1 MIDEIDNNPPINA
14 VNTSPTT
21 EGSRDLLDK
30 IKELERQA
38 EENFAGW
45 QRARADYQNLKKEWE
60 KKQTQFMVEAKKILL
75 VEILP
80 IYDHLKQAM
89 SIPHNSNHF
98 LEWRRGIEQ
107 IKGQWDALLKRWQVE
122 EVPTVGEKFDPQIHE
137 AVEHQ
142 DSRDETISRELQ
154 GGYRVE
160 GQLLYPARVVV
171 GIQPNT
177 AQQEEKNMSDNGV
190 PNTAS

>member
-1 MIDEIDNNPPINA
+1 MVDSDNNLKNDEVISE
-14 VNTSPTT
+14 TSSGEEKTAD
-21 EGSRDLLDK
+21 EK

-60 KKQTQFMVEAKKILL
+60 KKQAQFMVEAKKILL
-75 VEILP
+75 AEILP

-89 SIPHNSNHF
+89 NIPLNGNHF

-107 IKGQWDALLKRWQVE
+107 IKGQWDALLKRWKVE
-122 EVPTVGEKFDPQIHE
+122 EVPTLGEKFNPEIHE
-137 AVEHQ
+137 AVEHH
-142 DSRDETISRELQ
+142 DSGNEIISRELQ
-154 GGYRVE
+154 SGYKVE

-171 GIQPNT
+171 GGDANSSKHE
-177 AQQEEKNMSDNGV
+177 AVDSDK
-190 PNTAS
+190 